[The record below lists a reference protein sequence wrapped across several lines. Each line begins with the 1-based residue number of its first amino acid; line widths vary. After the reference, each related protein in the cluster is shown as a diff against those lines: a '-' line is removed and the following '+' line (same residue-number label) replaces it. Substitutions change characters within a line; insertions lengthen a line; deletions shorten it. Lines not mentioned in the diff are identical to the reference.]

1 MNCTILGSGTWG
13 SSLAQVLSDNKHNV
27 IIYGIDKGEVD
38 DINLNHKNT
47 KYFGDNVL
55 LNLDIVATLDLALAL
70 ENAEVIVVA
79 IPTFAVRSILKQ
91 IKPYLKN
98 KPYIVSVAK
107 GFDPGTFAR
116 MSEVIREEIPSDL
129 RHEVV
134 SLIGPGHAEEV
145 ILKLLTCITATS
157 IDEEAGRFIQKLFAT
172 PYFRVYVQTDEIG
185 AEYGVAIKNAIAI
198 ASGISQGIGMG
209 DNAKAALATRGL
221 VEMIRFGT
229 KFGGKFETFMGLT
242 GIGDL
247 MVTCNS
253 VHSRNYQAGYEIG
266 KLNSAKE
273 FLSNNKK
280 TVEGIRTAKIIYEI
294 AKENNIEMPIIESV
308 YAVLFEDKKP
318 NEAVYQ
324 LMTREL
330 KKE

>member
-27 IIYGIDKGEVD
+27 MIYGIDKGEVD

-47 KYFGDNVL
+47 KYFGDTVL
-55 LNLDIVATLDLALAL
+55 LNLDIQATTNLALAL

-116 MSEVIREEIPSDL
+116 MSEVIWEEIPSDL

>member
-1 MNCTILGSGTWG
+1 MNCTVLGSGTWG

-27 IIYGIDKGEVD
+27 MIYGIDKGEVD
-38 DINLNHKNT
+38 DININHKNA
-47 KYFGDNVL
+47 KYFGEGVL
-55 LNLDIVATLDLALAL
+55 LNSDIRATTDLAFAL
-70 ENAEVIVVA
+70 EDAEVIVVA
-79 IPTFAVRSILKQ
+79 VPTFAVRGILKQ
-91 IKPYLKN
+91 IKQYLKN

-107 GFDPGTFAR
+107 GFDPDTFER
-116 MSEVIREEIPSDL
+116 MSQVIRNEIPSEL
-129 RHEVV
+129 RQEVV

-157 IDEEAGRFIQKLFAT
+157 IDENAGKFVQKLFAT
-172 PYFRVYVQTDEIG
+172 PYFRVYVQTDEVG

-229 KFGGKFETFMGLT
+229 KFGGKFETFIGLT

-253 VHSRNYQAGYEIG
+253 VHSRNYQAGYAIG
-266 KLNSAKE
+266 LANSAKE
-273 FLSNNKK
+273 FLTNNKK
-280 TVEGIRTAKIIYEI
+280 TVEGVRTAKIVYEM
-294 AKENNIEMPIIESV
+294 AKKHNIEMPIIEAV
-308 YAVLFEDKKP
+308 YSVLFEDKKP
-318 NEAVYQ
+318 NEIVYQ

>member
-1 MNCTILGSGTWG
+1 MNCTVLGSGTWG

-27 IIYGIDKGEVD
+27 MIYGIDKGEVD

-47 KYFGDNVL
+47 KYFGDKVL
-55 LNLDIVATLDLALAL
+55 LNLDIQATMDLALAL

-79 IPTFAVRSILKQ
+79 VPTFAVRSILKQ

-107 GFDPGTFAR
+107 GFDPDTFAR
-116 MSEVIREEIPSDL
+116 MSEVIRQEIPSEL
-129 RHEVV
+129 RQEVV

-172 PYFRVYVQTDEIG
+172 PYFRVYVQTDEVG

>member
-47 KYFGDNVL
+47 KYFGDTVL
-55 LNLDIVATLDLALAL
+55 LNLDIQATTDLALAL

>member
-1 MNCTILGSGTWG
+1 MNCTVLGSGTWG

-27 IIYGIDKGEVD
+27 MIYGIDKGEVD

-47 KYFGDNVL
+47 KYFGDTVL
-55 LNLDIVATLDLALAL
+55 LNLDIQATTDLALAL

-129 RHEVV
+129 RDEGV

>member
-1 MNCTILGSGTWG
+1 MNCTVLGSGTWG

-27 IIYGIDKGEVD
+27 MIYGIDKGEVD
-38 DINLNHKNT
+38 DINLNHKNS
-47 KYFGDNVL
+47 KYFGDTVL
-55 LNLDIVATLDLALAL
+55 LNLDIQATMDLALAL

-79 IPTFAVRSILKQ
+79 VPTFAVRSILKQ

-98 KPYIVSVAK
+98 RPYIVSVAK
-107 GFDPGTFAR
+107 GFDPDTFAR
-116 MSEVIREEIPSDL
+116 MSEVIRQEIPSEL
-129 RHEVV
+129 RQEVV

-172 PYFRVYVQTDEIG
+172 PYFRVYVQTDEVG

-266 KLNSAKE
+266 KLNSAQE
-273 FLSNNKK
+273 FLSKNKK
-280 TVEGIRTAKIIYEI
+280 TVEGIRTAKIIYKI

>member
-1 MNCTILGSGTWG
+1 MNCTVLGSGTWG

-47 KYFGDNVL
+47 KYFGDTVL
-55 LNLDIVATLDLALAL
+55 LNLDIQATTDLALAL

>member
-1 MNCTILGSGTWG
+1 M
-13 SSLAQVLSDNKHNV
+13 
-27 IIYGIDKGEVD
+27 E
-38 DINLNHKNT
+38 
-47 KYFGDNVL
+47 
-55 LNLDIVATLDLALAL
+55 
-70 ENAEVIVVA
+70 
-79 IPTFAVRSILKQ
+79 R
-91 IKPYLKN
+91 
-98 KPYIVSVAK
+98 
-107 GFDPGTFAR
+107 
-116 MSEVIREEIPSDL
+116 EVIREEIPSDL

>member
-1 MNCTILGSGTWG
+1 MNCTVLGSGTWG

-27 IIYGIDKGEVD
+27 VVYGIEKTEVE
-38 DINLNHKNT
+38 DINFNHKNS
-47 KYFGDNVL
+47 KYFGDKVN
-55 LNLDIVATLDLALAL
+55 LNSDIKATMDLTLALKD
-70 ENAEVIVVA
+70 AEVIVVA
-79 IPTFAVRSILKQ
+79 VPTFAVRNILKQ
-91 IKPYLKN
+91 IKPLLKN

-107 GFDPGTFAR
+107 GFDPDTFAR
-116 MSEVIREEIPSDL
+116 MSEVIRQEIPSDL
-129 RHEVV
+129 RQEVV

-157 IDEEAGRFIQKLFAT
+157 IDEEAGKFVQRLFST
-172 PYFRVYVQTDEIG
+172 PYFRVYVQTDEVG

-229 KFGGKFETFMGLT
+229 KFGGKLETFMGLT

-253 VHSRNYQAGYEIG
+253 VHSRNYQAGYQIG
-266 KLNSAKE
+266 IANSATE

-280 TVEGIRTAKIIYEI
+280 TVEGVRTAKIIYKI
-294 AKENNIEMPIIESV
+294 AKENDIEMPIIEAV
-308 YAVLFEDKKP
+308 YSVLFEDKKP
-318 NEAVYQ
+318 NEVVYQ

>member
-1 MNCTILGSGTWG
+1 MNCTVLGSGTWG

-27 IIYGIDKGEVD
+27 MIYGIDKGEVD

-47 KYFGDNVL
+47 KYFGDTVL
-55 LNLDIVATLDLALAL
+55 LNLDIQATMDLALAL

-79 IPTFAVRSILKQ
+79 VPTFAVRNILKQ

-107 GFDPGTFAR
+107 GFDPETFAR
-116 MSEVIREEIPSDL
+116 MSEVIRQEIPGEL
-129 RHEVV
+129 RQEVV

-172 PYFRVYVQTDEIG
+172 PYFRVYVQTDEVG

-253 VHSRNYQAGYEIG
+253 VHSRNYQAGFEIG
-266 KLNSAKE
+266 KLNSAKD